1 MTVHGHTFSLR
12 GRSLR
17 TAPKCLNDIFG
28 SLRQVSPCYRADLEI
43 VGQPVSEADRKFLT
57 LQKVLGASSFLSK
70 LFLKVLKTMIIS
82 ARKYDMS

>member
-1 MTVHGHTFSLR
+1 MVLLTENVQDFINNIYTEQL
-12 GRSLR
+12 
-17 TAPKCLNDIFG
+17 C
-28 SLRQVSPCYRADLEI
+28 QADLEI
-43 VGQPVSEADRKFLT
+43 VGQPVSEADRKLLT